1 MKGFKTPFFEL
12 NHVEREVFARALPN
26 TEILAAVRKYSTL
39 KPLTFIDVFEE
50 TSKVKIAEG
59 RSLLGR
65 LEGLDERIIQN
76 ALRDS
81 LREKNATNAVER
93 EHDSSIEVA
102 DLEHFF
108 LTIEGKWRSF
118 AVVVKGYDSVA
129 GKTINWEKI
138 AHQVLKAYHRT
149 RPNYILLVL
158 AKNPADTVISE
169 STEYGKSVG
178 NISLVVLC
186 DPLTLARFLK
196 ARSII

>member
-1 MKGFKTPFFEL
+1 
-12 NHVEREVFARALPN
+12 
-26 TEILAAVRKYSTL
+26 
-39 KPLTFIDVFEE
+39 LTFIDVFDE
-50 TSKVKIAEG
+50 TSKVEIKEG
-59 RSLLGR
+59 RSLLGK

-108 LTIEGKWRSF
+108 LKIVGRWRSF

-138 AHQVLKAYHRT
+138 AHQVLKAYNRT
-149 RPNYILLVL
+149 KPYYILLVL

-169 STEYGKSVG
+169 ATEYGKSIGNVG
-178 NISLVVLC
+178 LVVLC
-186 DPLTLARFLK
+186 DPVTLCRFLR
-196 ARSII
+196 ARAVF